1 MFWSLA
7 RRLSRKEAEID
18 MIAANRHSSM
28 SFAELE
34 GPTVEFVWDPYLNST
49 NLPPELKR
57 TSSRD
62 LPAENGS
69 HASIVM
75 FGGGLW
81 FAKDPNELFLQ
92 RFNESIEGLLHK
104 MRDDKPKEPTLDAL
118 PEFLPQMDHTASLV
132 LFAPVPKPLY
142 ACLDTAHAKVLT
154 PNRIQPLREKLLQ
167 TWQRRK
173 FPVLWAFDL
182 MTANDPRAFQAD
194 GIHVVDNIADSMVEL
209 MLNVKCNNF
218 LMQARHYPRDTTCCS
233 TYPQPKFIQMIFVTV
248 AWSSLLIFCLLK
260 LVRSSLGF
268 VVYGKSGASGRTIKP
283 SSTIGIMETWL
294 SQCFP
299 PRQILRAIAVFL
311 LACYYCWWV
320 DRTPLLNK
328 LQKQYFHPNFRV
340 LCLATAIAGL
350 CSMQQTS
357 VSARQTIKSIKGPQN
372 IPFLGR
378 DQTDEWKGWMQ
389 FLILIYHYT
398 GASKVLWIY
407 KLVRLLV
414 ASYVFL
420 TGYGHTIYFYER
432 ADFSLKRVA
441 TVLIRLNMLSCTLP
455 FMMNTDYIFYY
466 FAPLTSFW
474 YLVVYTTMAAGRSHN
489 KHPMFLIAK
498 VIVSAVVTTAVIF
511 HYPRLFKSAF
521 FLLEKFC
528 NIHWDSKDWCF
539 RLSLDNYIVYFGML
553 VGIFTAASKERETLS
568 YARSKDDKMLHTSNL
583 SNRLVGQINTWT
595 FDFWLRYQRSLYLT
609 IVIIGCFLYGRYAY
623 LAKDK
628 EQHNA
633 WFPMVSFGPIL
644 AFVAMRD
651 CLAWTRRYHSA
662 VFAWMGRISLET
674 FILQYHIWLAADT
687 KGIVSTGFFQ
697 RHKAPWK
704 WAEFALLT
712 ALFLWGSWHVASAT
726 QTLTAYI
733 IDPKSTPD
741 LDNMRQDLPLTR
753 KVVTPKGSNPGVA
766 VNGFSRLVRRLVPGI
781 VNTSLG
787 QCVSGLKNSFAEH
800 LWMRLFAIFLVL
812 WVLNMVS
819 SRLQWLNARCMT
831 LRRNIVISM
840 KEVQCTTARRTRC
853 CASRASPALKTRH
866 KGAKCYNLKPP
877 LSGGLSRSSKASSPW
892 KCLSKRISVAV
903 HQILGKDFRVLKAP
917 VHRVSDFFTQ
927 EKGSKERKTN
937 HPLSF
942 PSFKCPQ

>member
-34 GPTVEFVWDPYLNST
+34 GPTVQFVWDPYLNST
-49 NLPPELKR
+49 NLLPELTR
-57 TSSRD
+57 TSLRD
-62 LPAENGS
+62 LPIENGS

-81 FAKDPNELFLQ
+81 FAKDPNELFIQ
-92 RFNESIEGLLHK
+92 RFNASIEGLLHK
-104 MRDDKPKEPTLDAL
+104 MRDDKPKGSTLDAL
-118 PEFLPQMDHTASLV
+118 PEFLPQSDHTASLV
-132 LFAPVPKPLY
+132 LFAPVPEPLY
-142 ACLDTAHAKVLT
+142 ASLDTAHAKVLT
-154 PNRIQPLREKLLQ
+154 PSRIQPLREKLRQ

-182 MTANDPRAFQAD
+182 MTATDPKAFQAD
-194 GIHVVDNIADSMVEL
+194 GIHVVDSISDSMVEL
-209 MLNVKCNNF
+209 MLNVKCNSV
-218 LMQARHYPRDTTCCS
+218 LMQSRRYPRDTTCCS
-233 TYPQPKFIQMIFVTV
+233 TYPQPNWIQMIFVLI
-248 AWSSLLIFCLLK
+248 AWSSLLMFCLLP
-260 LVRSSLGF
+260 LVRSSLGS
-268 VVYGKSGASGRTIKP
+268 VVSGKSGASDRAIRP
-283 SSTIGIMETWL
+283 SSTFGIMETWL

-299 PRQILRAIAVFL
+299 PRQILRAIAVFF

-328 LQKQYFHPNFRV
+328 LQKQSFNADFGV

-350 CSMQQTS
+350 CSMHQPPI
-357 VSARQTIKSIKGPQN
+357 SARQTIKSVTGPQN
-372 IPFLGR
+372 IPFLAR

-414 ASYVFL
+414 ASYLFL
-420 TGYGHTIYFYER
+420 TGYGHTVYFYER
-432 ADFSLKRVA
+432 EDYSLKRVA
-441 TVLIRLNMLSCTLP
+441 TVLIRLNMLSCSLP

-528 NIHWDSKDWCF
+528 NIHWDSKDWNF
-539 RLSLDNYIVYFGML
+539 RLRLDNYIVYVGML
-553 VGIFTAASKERETLS
+553 VGIFTAASKERETSS

-583 SNRLVGQINTWT
+583 SSHLVGQINSWT
-595 FDFWLRYQRSLYLT
+595 FDLWLRYRRGLYLT
-609 IVIIGCFLYGRYAY
+609 IMIIGCFLYGRYAY

-633 WFPMVSFGPIL
+633 RFPIVSFGPIL
-644 AFVAMRD
+644 AFVAMRN
-651 CLAWTRRYHSA
+651 CLAWTTGRYHSA

-687 KGIVSTGFFQ
+687 KGIISTGFFQ
-697 RHKAPWK
+697 RNKAPWK

-733 IDPKSTPD
+733 INPKSTSD
-741 LDNMRQDLPLTR
+741 LNDTRQDLPLTR
-753 KVVTPKGSNPGVA
+753 KVKIPEGSNPGVA
-766 VNGFSRLVRRLVPGI
+766 VNGFSRLVSGP

-787 QCVSGLKNSFAEH
+787 QCVSGLKNCFMEH
-800 LWMRLFAIFLVL
+800 LWMRLFAIFLIL

-819 SRLQWLNARCMT
+819 SRFQWLTARWMT
-831 LRRNIVISM
+831 LRENIGISV
-840 KEVQCTTARRTRC
+840 KEGPYATARRTRY
-853 CASRASPALKTRH
+853 CASRASPALRTRH
-866 KGAKCYNLKPP
+866 KVAKCYNLKPP

-892 KCLSKRISVAV
+892 KCLSKHISVAV

-917 VHRVSDFFTQ
+917 VHRVSDFCRQKRAT
-927 EKGSKERKTN
+927 KERKTN